1 MTCMKTACRRP
12 AHSVQHVRLP
22 ELPTALNDLR
32 FIRQTME
39 NSTSFTAVPGWGMVL
54 MGITGLATAAVAARA
69 GSSGRWLTIW
79 IAESAIALLLVLLAM
94 ERKARRAGLPLWS
107 GPGRRFLLSFMP
119 SFIAGGLLT
128 LALYQADALRVI
140 PGMWLLLYGTGVAA
154 GGTFSVRAVPA
165 MGVAFMALGLLALA
179 APASWGLALLAAGFG
194 GLHIVF
200 GAIIAYKYG
209 G

>member
-1 MTCMKTACRRP
+1 MKPACRRR
-12 AHSVQHVRLP
+12 AHSVQHLRLP

-54 MGITGLATAAVAARA
+54 MGITGLATAAVASRA
-69 GSSGRWLTIW
+69 GSSGRWLAIW
-79 IAESAIALLLVLLAM
+79 VAESAIALVLVLLAM
-94 ERKARRAGLPLWS
+94 ERKARRAGVPLWS

-119 SFIAGGLLT
+119 SFVAGGLLT
-128 LALYQADALRVI
+128 LALYQADALSVI
-140 PGMWLLLYGTGVAA
+140 PGMWLLLYGTGVVA
-154 GGTFSVRAVPA
+154 GGTLSVRAVPA
-165 MGVAFMALGLLALA
+165 MGVAFMAVGLLALA
-179 APASWGLALLAAGFG
+179 APASWGLALLAASFG
-194 GLHIVF
+194 GLHVIF